1 MQESGG
7 SSDETEEH
15 AGFNPNA
22 PHPYQLALGV
32 LCVQKVLHV
41 FNVVCSE
48 DSHRCNVTAVA
59 VSYISVDYWISLVFE
74 TSAAENGTIVLISW
88 NIRSHCDCAY

>member
-15 AGFNPNA
+15 AGYAFNPNA

-48 DSHRCNVTAVA
+48 DSPGTG
-59 VSYISVDYWISLVFE
+59 SLLLPV
-74 TSAAENGTIVLISW
+74 
-88 NIRSHCDCAY
+88 